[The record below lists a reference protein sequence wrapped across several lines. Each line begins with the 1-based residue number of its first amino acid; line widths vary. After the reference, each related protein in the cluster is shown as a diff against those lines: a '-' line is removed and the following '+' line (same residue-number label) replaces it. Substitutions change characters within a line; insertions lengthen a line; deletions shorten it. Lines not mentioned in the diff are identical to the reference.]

1 MATTQTPR
9 DRSGPLRRLPGADIS
24 TAEAIFQAA
33 MSLLVPD
40 DQTQRKAFEGLMPFM
55 YVLRNKGCSWAQL
68 TKLLTHAG
76 FVLQPSTVRRYYAE
90 MLATRLD
97 ICQERMNEQILL
109 LAEVRKETKGVDVG
123 DIGKRVAAIMNTQRA
138 QVASKLD
145 SVFGVAP
152 VVSLP
157 AAAPVPVMPIS
168 PPPTKAVE
176 PVAAL
181 TNAVAPPENFKYR
194 CTALPDGVIP
204 LKLREGMPEAFY
216 LPGYLEHTA
225 VPGVMLSLEQRL
237 SSVALEF
244 VNTEDGKIRIETP
257 DEKRFRVL
265 WRKPIPMTK
274 SSTSDSFTKID
285 ESLFSRS

>member
-1 MATTQTPR
+1 
-9 DRSGPLRRLPGADIS
+9 
-24 TAEAIFQAA
+24 
-33 MSLLVPD
+33 
-40 DQTQRKAFEGLMPFM
+40 MPFM

-68 TKLLTHAG
+68 TKLLTDAG
-76 FVLQPSTVRRYYAE
+76 FVLQPSSVRRYYGE

-123 DIGKRVAAIMNTQRA
+123 DIGKRVAAIMNKQRE

-152 VVSLP
+152 PQNQTKP
-157 AAAPVPVMPIS
+157 APTLASDVTPIAPGLIP
-168 PPPTKAVE
+168 
-176 PVAAL
+176 
-181 TNAVAPPENFKYR
+181 VAPPTAALIKTVAPSGNKTLR
-194 CTALPDGVIP
+194 CSKLPDGVP
-204 LKLREGMPEAFY
+204 LLKRREGIADAFY
-216 LPGYLEHTA
+216 LPGDMEHTA
-225 VPGVMLSLEQRL
+225 VHGVMLSLEQRL

-244 VNTEDGKIRIETP
+244 VNTEDGEIRIETP